1 MNAEVG
7 KMIGRFQKTGVAFMK
22 EGMRSLEMPMVQYAI
37 AGILILYMTF
47 LESDTESVLSLAMT
61 NPLGRLA
68 VLLVLLFLSS
78 VSVPVGILFGV
89 LIVMSCSNTESF
101 ISEELKEEQDK
112 SL

>member
-7 KMIGRFQKTGVAFMK
+7 KMMGRFQKTGMVFVK

-68 VLLVLLFLSS
+68 VLLVLLFLSN
-78 VSVPVGILFGV
+78 VSVPIGILFGV
-89 LIVMSCSNTESF
+89 LIVMSCSNAEPF
-101 ISEELKEEQDK
+101 VSEELKHEE
-112 SL
+112 

>member
-1 MNAEVG
+1 MNAEIG
-7 KMIGRFQKTGVAFMK
+7 KMMGRFQKTGMVFVK

-68 VLLVLLFLSS
+68 VLLVLLFLSN
-78 VSVPVGILFGV
+78 VSVPIGILFGV
-89 LIVMSCSNTESF
+89 LIVMSCSNAEPF
-101 ISEELKEEQDK
+101 VSEELKQEE
-112 SL
+112 